1 MTRRAACAVSALCV
15 LSACGD
21 SILDAGSD
29 RPHGPLP
36 VDERNPIILAND
48 GPRDNWDGEF
58 AMVFASRGKIDLLA
72 IIVNTAPYYPLI
84 EDNVQGW
91 RDMVKSARASG
102 MRNIPDPTG
111 SIGPILQRPAN
122 GDVSATEPNHSEGAR
137 LIIDAAHRLSQ
148 PLRPVVV
155 ATGGRL
161 TDIADAYLL
170 DPTIADQVVVVASL
184 GQSAPDG
191 SSAVMGE
198 PNGQIDPWADEIVA
212 RKFRYVQVNAYYAQQ
227 DDIPI
232 ARTAELPANPFG
244 AWIASKLA
252 DILPM
257 LVATDQNSIVACAF
271 PDFALNVVR
280 MSEAGAGPP
289 PAGTWPTLSP
299 NSGGPSWV
307 VTRGNNALATARF
320 WEGLKDPMTY
330 GR

>member
-1 MTRRAACAVSALCV
+1 V
-15 LSACGD
+15 LSACGG

-29 RPHGPLP
+29 RLHGPLP

-58 AMVFASRGKIDLLA
+58 AMVLASRGKIDLLA

-91 RDMVKSARASG
+91 RDMVKAARASG
-102 MRNIPDPTG
+102 MRNIPDPTT
-111 SIGPILQRPAN
+111 SVGPILQRPAN
-122 GDVSATEPNHSEGAR
+122 SDVSVTEPNHSEGAR

-161 TDIADAYLL
+161 TDIADAYLI
-170 DPTIADQVVVVASL
+170 DPSIADLVVVVASL

-191 SSAVMGE
+191 SSAVMSI
-198 PNGQIDPWADEIVA
+198 PNGEIDPWADEIVL

-227 DDIPI
+227 GDIPS
-232 ARTAELPANPFG
+232 ARVGELPANPFG
-244 AWIASKLA
+244 AWMTSKLA
-252 DILPM
+252 DILPTP
-257 LVATDQNSIVACAF
+257 VATDQNSVIACGF

-280 MSEAGAGPP
+280 MSEANAAPP
-289 PAGTWPTLSP
+289 PAGTSPTLSP
-299 NSGGPSWV
+299 NTGGRSWV
-307 VTRGNNALATARF
+307 VTRGNNTLATARF